1 MSMATGKT
9 QVSMDA
15 LRKTVSLGR
24 EPHFGDAPSNAQLM
38 EMVLALSAEVCVL
51 RDRLDTH
58 EQLADAG
65 KPLTT
70 DEVEAF
76 EVTPERLDVRSGF
89 RQRLLAKVFRPIRQ
103 AAARDLLSR
112 HAKNATNQAAE

>member
-9 QVSMDA
+9 QVSMDE

-58 EQLADAG
+58 EQLAEAG

-76 EVTPERLDVRSGF
+76 EVTPDRLDARSGL
-89 RQRLLAKVFRPIRQ
+89 RQRLLAKIFRPIRQ
-103 AAARDLLSR
+103 AAARDLLSAR
-112 HAKNATNQAAE
+112 GENTQTQAAE

>member
-9 QVSMDA
+9 QISLEE

-24 EPHFGDAPSNAQLM
+24 EPDFGDAPSNDQLM

-58 EQLADAG
+58 EQLAQAG
-65 KPLTT
+65 KPLTS

-76 EVTPERLDVRSGF
+76 EVTPERLEVRSGL

-103 AAARDLLSR
+103 AAARDLLSAR
-112 HAKNATNQAAE
+112 GENTRSDVAE